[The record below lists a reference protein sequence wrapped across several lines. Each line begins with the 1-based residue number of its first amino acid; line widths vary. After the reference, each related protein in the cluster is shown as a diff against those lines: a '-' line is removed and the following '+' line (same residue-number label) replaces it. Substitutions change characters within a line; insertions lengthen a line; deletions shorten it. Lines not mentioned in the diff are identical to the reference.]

1 MLINPNIAIDKE
13 CGLKIMYN
21 RRLLVSSSPHFIKVL
36 IFIAMD
42 VLSAIKNRKST
53 RAFVD
58 QQVSPQS
65 IGDVLDT
72 ARWAPSGANTQPW
85 QVAVVTGETKTNL
98 CSALSDAFQSNN
110 PSNADYQYYSSPI
123 EEPYRGRQR
132 RCGAALYGA
141 LGLSRQDKVQRR
153 VQWLKNYFAFDAPVI
168 LFIFIDRNLE
178 KGSWVDMGMFIQN
191 IMLAAGGHGLQSC
204 PQAALA
210 EYPDIVRSHL
220 SIPDQQSL
228 ICGIALGYS
237 DTTTAVNQYRTERES
252 VDSFTSWHS

>member
-1 MLINPNIAIDKE
+1 
-13 CGLKIMYN
+13 
-21 RRLLVSSSPHFIKVL
+21 
-36 IFIAMD
+36 MD

-53 RAFVD
+53 RAFID
-58 QQVSPQS
+58 KQVLPLTISN
-65 IGDVLDT
+65 VLDT

-85 QVAVVTGETKTNL
+85 KVAVATGGTKTNL
-98 CSALSDAFQSNN
+98 CLALTGAFESSN
-110 PSNADYQYYSSPI
+110 PSNADYNYYANPI
-123 EEPYRGRQR
+123 EEPYRDRQR

-141 LGLSRQDKVQRR
+141 LDISRQDKQQRR
-153 VQWLKNYFAFDAPVI
+153 AQWLKNYFAFDAPVI

-191 IMLAAGGHGLQSC
+191 IMLAARGHGLESC

-220 SIPDQQSL
+220 SITDKQSL
-228 ICGIALGYS
+228 ICGIALGYCN
-237 DTTTAVNQYRTERES
+237 TTAPVNQYRTEREP

>member
-1 MLINPNIAIDKE
+1 MT
-13 CGLKIMYN
+13 
-21 RRLLVSSSPHFIKVL
+21 
-36 IFIAMD
+36 MD

-58 QQVSPQS
+58 KQVSPQT
-65 IGDVLDT
+65 IADVLEA

-85 QVAVVTGETKTNL
+85 KVAVVTGETKTNL
-98 CSALSDAFQSNN
+98 CLSLADAFQSNS
-110 PSNADYQYYSSPI
+110 PSTADYKYYASPV
-123 EEPYRGRQR
+123 EEPYRDRQR

-141 LGLSRQDKVQRR
+141 LDISRQDNEQRR
-153 VQWLKNYFAFDAPVI
+153 AQWLKNYFAFDAPII
-168 LFIFIDRNLE
+168 LFIFVDRNLE

-191 IMLAAGGHGLQSC
+191 IMLAARGHGLESC

-220 SIPDQQSL
+220 TINDEQSL
-228 ICGIALGYS
+228 ICGIALGFS
-237 DTTTAVNQYRTERES
+237 DTTAAVNQYRTERES